1 MCGRYTLTTPL
12 DVLRALFGFEGF
24 PNLAPRYNVCPTQEA
39 PIVRPTE
46 AGGRELVQM
55 RWGPP
60 QGEGRGP
67 LINARAETVARLP
80 LFKDSFLSR
89 RCLVPADGFYEWRK
103 ENGNNQPFRIGF
115 KGGIPFAFAGIWC
128 ESGFTLVT
136 TDANAKLAPIHHRMP
151 VIVAAEDYATWLDAR
166 EESAGAAHKLLRAF
180 PQDSMAF
187 YRVGPHVNSARRD
200 DPTCIVPLR
209 AA

>member
-12 DVLRALFGFEGF
+12 DALRALFGFEGF
-24 PNLAPRYNVCPTQEA
+24 PNLAPRYNICPTQDA

-60 QGEGRGP
+60 QGQGRGP

-89 RCLVPADGFYEWRK
+89 RCLVPADGFYEWRT
-103 ENGNNQPFRIGF
+103 ENGTKQPFRIGF
-115 KGGIPFAFAGIWC
+115 RGGAPFAFAGVWC
-128 ESGFTLVT
+128 DEGFTIVT

-151 VIVAAEDYATWLDAR
+151 VILAAEDHAAWLDTR
-166 EESAGAAHKLLRAF
+166 EESAAAAYRLLRPF
-180 PQDSMAF
+180 SQDSMAF
-187 YRVGPHVNSARRD
+187 YRVGPHVNNARHD
-200 DPTCIVPLR
+200 DPACIAPLR

>member
-12 DVLRALFGFEGF
+12 DALRVLFGFESL
-24 PNLAPRYNVCPTQEA
+24 PNLAPRYNICPTQEA

-60 QGEGRGP
+60 QGQGRGP
-67 LINARAETVARLP
+67 LINARADTVARLP

-89 RCLVPADGFYEWRK
+89 RCLVLADGFYEWRMEGETK
-103 ENGNNQPFRIGF
+103 QPFRIGF
-115 KGGIPFAFAGIWC
+115 RGGVPFAFAGIWC
-128 ESGFTLVT
+128 DEGFTIVT
-136 TDANAKLAPIHHRMP
+136 TDANVKIAPIHHRMP
-151 VIVAAEDYATWLDAR
+151 VILASEEYATWLDAR
-166 EESAGAAHKLLRAF
+166 AESAAGAYKLLRPF
-180 PQDSMAF
+180 PQDAMAF
-187 YRVGPHVNSARRD
+187 YRVGPHVNSARND
-200 DPTCIVPLR
+200 SPDCVAPLR

>member
-1 MCGRYTLTTPL
+1 MCGRYTLTSPL

-24 PNLAPRYNVCPTQEA
+24 PNLAPRYNICPTQEA
-39 PIVRPTE
+39 PIVRLTQS
-46 AGGRELVQM
+46 GGREIVPL

-60 QGEGRGP
+60 QGQGRGP

-80 LFKDSFLSR
+80 LFKDSFLLR
-89 RCLVPADGFYEWRK
+89 RCLVPADGFYEWRTEEGK
-103 ENGNNQPFRIGF
+103 SQPFRIGF
-115 KGGIPFAFAGIWC
+115 KGGAPFAFAGIWSA
-128 ESGFTLVT
+128 EGFTIVT

-151 VIVAAEDYATWLDAR
+151 AILAAEDYATWLDGQEEGAR
-166 EESAGAAHKLLRAF
+166 AAYRLLRPF

-187 YRVGPHVNSARRD
+187 YRVGAHVNSARHD
-200 DPTCIVPLR
+200 DPQCIAPLR